1 VLTRMACTRARRCR
15 MFVVA
20 GLQIHVSM
28 REEHAR
34 TITYRDDGVGRS
46 SCYTC
51 SHVHAAA
58 AAVDR
63 RIESVGEQA
72 LFTRLCDPMA
82 GNGCKRALLLKWWRM
97 CDARNV

>member
-1 VLTRMACTRARRCR
+1 MSQGAAVVLTRMACTRARRCR

-58 AAVDR
+58 AAVDAAY
-63 RIESVGEQA
+63 SVVDLVKLQ
-72 LFTRLCDPMA
+72 LRL
-82 GNGCKRALLLKWWRM
+82 GLKGLRALGTF
-97 CDARNV
+97 ARFVI